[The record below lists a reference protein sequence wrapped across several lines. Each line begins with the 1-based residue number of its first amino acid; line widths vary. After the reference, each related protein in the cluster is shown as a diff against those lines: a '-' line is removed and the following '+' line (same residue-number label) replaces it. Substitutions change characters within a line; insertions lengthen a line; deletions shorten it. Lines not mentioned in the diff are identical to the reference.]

1 MLNFAEKW
9 APQMFELSLLQ
20 LSVSCSSVIDVSVI
34 VSSSAVGLLT
44 RTLLSRV
51 TKLILLL

>member
-1 MLNFAEKW
+1 MLNFAEKL

-51 TKLILLL
+51 SLN